1 MKHLPP
7 YDYNKLTIFIGGHGS
22 GKSEMAL
29 SFVLLL
35 NDLGYFPLSLI
46 DLDIVKPMFRSRTAK
61 SFLEIRSIRLLASR
75 SPHSDL
81 PMIGPEIGGALAGG
95 EGWRVVDCGG
105 DAQGVRVLRS
115 LHEHFASKPYDMW
128 YVTNIMRP
136 FNTTRDEVEKEVRRI
151 REVSEL
157 RITGLISNS
166 HLLGKEGL
174 EIIKEGIDITRYVA
188 DSLGVPLKF
197 IGVNE
202 ECSDLPD
209 DISGGVPLLI
219 ARHHIGFNIDSGS
232 DYGAFGI

>member
-1 MKHLPP
+1 MGNSSNYEYKT
-7 YDYNKLTIFIGGHGS
+7 LTIFIGGHGT

-29 SFVLLL
+29 SFIMLLKES
-35 NDLGYFPLSLI
+35 GYSPLALI
-46 DLDIVKPMFRSRTAK
+46 DIDVVKPMFRSRTAK
-61 SFLEIRSIRLLASR
+61 DFLQGQGITLLASR

-95 EGWRVVDCGG
+95 MGWRVVDCGG

-115 LHEHFASKPYDMW
+115 LKDHFASKPYDMW

-136 FNTTRDEVEKEVRRI
+136 FNSTREEVEGEVRRI
-151 REVSEL
+151 QDVSQL

-166 HLLGKEGL
+166 HLLGKEGV
-174 EIIKEGIDITRYVA
+174 EIIREGIDVTRDVA
-188 DSLGVPLKF
+188 DSLGVPLRF

-202 ECSDLPD
+202 ECRDLED
-209 DISGGVPLLI
+209 DIWGGVPLLVVG
-219 ARHHIGFNIDSGS
+219 HHIGLNFESGA